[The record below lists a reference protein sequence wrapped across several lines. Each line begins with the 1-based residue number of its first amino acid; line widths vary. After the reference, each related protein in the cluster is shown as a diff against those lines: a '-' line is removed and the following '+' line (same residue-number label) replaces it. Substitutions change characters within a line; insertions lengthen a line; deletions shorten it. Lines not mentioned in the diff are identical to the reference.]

1 MNNKYSLPKDGG
13 LIAES
18 TPRDIIHRYEKIHT
32 TVYENEYLGVQYV
45 ADTIVKAI
53 RTYNELHCSNEVYEE
68 QQPFVLGLTTGRT
81 PLGLYRE
88 LVKRHKEGLVS
99 FRNVAVFSLD
109 EFYPI
114 RSTEQQSRNFRIHE
128 DFLNHID
135 ILPENIHIPDGT
147 ISEDKVS
154 EYCASYDHSV
164 RKIDL
169 MIIGVGEDGQ
179 IGFNEPGSYAKSRTR
194 LVQLTHNTRKIQS
207 GAFFG
212 LDYTPKLAI
221 TMGIDTIMRA
231 DKIILMAWGEE
242 KAQIIQKV
250 VEGEITTQVPASNL
264 QAHPNIEVVIDENAA
279 QLLTREQTPWLVGPC
294 KWTPKF
300 TRKAVVWLCGVVQ
313 KPILK
318 LTYKDYIENSLGEL
332 LEQGRTYDQI
342 NIDVF
347 NDLQHTITGWPGGK
361 PNADDSTR
369 PVPSNPYPKRIVI
382 FSPHPDDDV
391 ISMGGTFIRLV
402 DHGHDVHVAYETS
415 GDFAVNDDVVLQ
427 QLDTVRELGFAD
439 RFDEVKR
446 LIAGKVK
453 GQPEPRELLDIKA
466 AIRRAEA
473 KAADRSFG
481 LDPSHVHFLNLPFYE
496 TGGLKKA
503 PLSQRDIDII
513 VKLLREIEPDQIY
526 AAGDLADPHGTH
538 RTCMEAVL
546 GALEVAKDDAWLKNC
561 HLWLYRGA
569 WLEWDLGMVDMAVPL
584 SPDEL
589 IKKRHAIYRHVSQ
602 KDIVPFP
609 GSDSREFWQR
619 AEERTQNTARLYD
632 KLGMAE
638 YQAIEVFVKMF

>member
-32 TVYENEYLGVQYV
+32 TVYENEYLGVQSV

-279 QLLTREQTPWLVGPC
+279 QLLAGADGKSILALLLLGIPAACAAGCLCMFGAAALQVSGRIRAYSFRKTAGQACSGARELMGQYLLVI
-294 KWTPKF
+294 
-300 TRKAVVWLCGVVQ
+300 VVFLPLCGAA
-313 KPILK
+313 
-318 LTYKDYIENSLGEL
+318 
-332 LEQGRTYDQI
+332 
-342 NIDVF
+342 
-347 NDLQHTITGWPGGK
+347 TG
-361 PNADDSTR
+361 
-369 PVPSNPYPKRIVI
+369 
-382 FSPHPDDDV
+382 
-391 ISMGGTFIRLV
+391 
-402 DHGHDVHVAYETS
+402 VAYLS
-415 GDFAVNDDVVLQ
+415 GKIL
-427 QLDTVRELGFAD
+427 
-439 RFDEVKR
+439 
-446 LIAGKVK
+446 
-453 GQPEPRELLDIKA
+453 
-466 AIRRAEA
+466 
-473 KAADRSFG
+473 
-481 LDPSHVHFLNLPFYE
+481 
-496 TGGLKKA
+496 
-503 PLSQRDIDII
+503 
-513 VKLLREIEPDQIY
+513 
-526 AAGDLADPHGTH
+526 
-538 RTCMEAVL
+538 
-546 GALEVAKDDAWLKNC
+546 
-561 HLWLYRGA
+561 
-569 WLEWDLGMVDMAVPL
+569 
-584 SPDEL
+584 
-589 IKKRHAIYRHVSQ
+589 
-602 KDIVPFP
+602 
-609 GSDSREFWQR
+609 
-619 AEERTQNTARLYD
+619 
-632 KLGMAE
+632 
-638 YQAIEVFVKMF
+638 